1 MEKYP
6 YIVVEGNIGSGK
18 TSLVKML
25 TKEFSAHAIYEE
37 FSDCNKL
44 THIELRIEYSRY
56 RQESDVI
63 LAMCET

>member
-6 YIVVEGNIGSGK
+6 YIVIEGNIGSGK

-37 FSDCNKL
+37 FSDNPFYQNFMQ
-44 THIELRIEYSRY
+44 ILRNMPFH
-56 RQESDVI
+56 
-63 LAMCET
+63 LNFHF

>member
-18 TSLVKML
+18 TSFVKML

-37 FSDCNKL
+37 FSDNPFLPKFIKL
-44 THIELRIEYSRY
+44 KLGAASIK
-56 RQESDVI
+56 
-63 LAMCET
+63 